1 MQDLRFFALGMAA
14 AVMLAGAGPVAAA
27 EKDLAQIVFSAAERS
42 IITDYYGD
50 GDTGENAERG
60 KGAGKNKGNKGR
72 GNKGQ
77 GVGSQGLPPG
87 LAGREVLPPG
97 IAMRQ
102 LPGTLASRL
111 PPAPTGFERAIIDN
125 DLVLVE
131 IGTRIVHDIITDI
144 VTK

>member
-1 MQDLRFFALGMAA
+1 MQGLRFFALGVAA
-14 AVMLAGAGPVAAA
+14 AVMMAGPVAAA
-27 EKDLAQIVFSAAERS
+27 EKELAQFVFSAAERS
-42 IITDYYGD
+42 IITDYYGG
-50 GDTGENAERG
+50 GDAGENAERG
-60 KGAGKNKGNKGR
+60 KGAGKNRGNKGR

-102 LPGTLASRL
+102 LPGTLTSQL

-131 IGTRIVHDIITDI
+131 VGTRIVHDIITDI
-144 VTK
+144 VNK